1 MYSISACQH
10 ELDKHC
16 PTAHTKSSNRASNQ
30 TVRRSLLGSL
40 SVGDRDERTGSVPHA
55 DKGEAAMFLP
65 LRRECTLRPLQP
77 SRVTLVIASAE
88 ITSCTE
94 ASNSAKKMVAPSK
107 KNASSNL
114 FCDKFN
120 EAKYIF
126 LVLKFISALCTLNNH
141 TDISTF

>member
-1 MYSISACQH
+1 M
-10 ELDKHC
+10 
-16 PTAHTKSSNRASNQ
+16 
-30 TVRRSLLGSL
+30 LGSL
-40 SVGDRDERTGSVPHA
+40 SVGDRDGRTGSVPHA

-65 LRRECTLRPLQP
+65 LRREMHTQAPTTFT
-77 SRVTLVIASAE
+77 SDIGDRVGRDNLVYGSLKLGQEDGRA
-88 ITSCTE
+88 
-94 ASNSAKKMVAPSK
+94 VK